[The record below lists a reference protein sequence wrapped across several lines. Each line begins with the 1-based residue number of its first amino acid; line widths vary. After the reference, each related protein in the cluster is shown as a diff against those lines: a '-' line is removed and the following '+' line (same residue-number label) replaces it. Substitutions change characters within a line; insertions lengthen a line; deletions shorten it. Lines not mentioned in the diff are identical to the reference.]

1 MYQNNEFNEVA
12 SVCNVTFQG
21 MEIAGRFTKETM
33 GAFLRMVK
41 FVLASG
47 MRVHNWKKDRK
58 YSKAGRKSQKVMKDK
73 FQGDVLYAKIE
84 NPQEMVKKQENS
96 NKNFTQEQLK
106 KLPDSKWI
114 EKHFEQLA
122 KRHGLEFCLLANVSK
137 QSHGIFIQY
146 PKLQENIYQEILAEL
161 QEEIRKE
168 CERAFKEIDKENE
181 QACEEEVKKCK
192 EEIKNKE
199 KELKEA
205 QEEIKNH
212 HKIGDKVGEQK
223 YGELVVVLQ
232 EEIKELKE
240 KLQELIEKWNLARKQ
255 NNKDLIE
262 TMTEE
267 SKEVVKGKVSKT
279 VTAAQY
285 MQMSALLEVSEEEF
299 DKAMMMMFPKEYA
312 EIQKEGQ
319 PSQLKE
325 EKEEN
330 REQTKKADRIRQRD
344 VTRERKN
351 ANLRERR
358 NQRNPLKRW
367 KSAEG
372 QRSIKRQ
379 SRITERKDRMAQKKD
394 LLKILNENMRKEAQR
409 QGLVTEFTIDAANY
423 VRISEKKAAFPHPDY
438 PEFMVTI
445 SAKDICGMMDDSGVR
460 KKKNNKTGEESF
472 SGQISCS
479 VYKDA
484 SLEFKVPVLDAAT
497 GEPVKD
503 KKGKQKY
510 ETIKMSYGEF
520 NNMVKETGIT
530 AMVAIKQKQKEL
542 ERQNRLQKKAL
553 NAKPEEAKQK
563 GAAHAKK

>member
-33 GAFLRMVK
+33 GAFLRLVK

-84 NPQEMVKKQENS
+84 NPQEMVKKQENN

-106 KLPDSKWI
+106 KLPDNKWI

-137 QSHGIFIQY
+137 QSQGIFIQY
-146 PKLQENIYQEILAEL
+146 PKQQENIYQMVLAEL

-199 KELKEA
+199 KEMKEA
-205 QEEIKNH
+205 QKEIKNH

-240 KLQELIEKWNLARKQ
+240 KLLELIEKWNLARKQ

-279 VTAAQY
+279 VTPAQY
-285 MQMSALLEVSEEEF
+285 MQMSGLLEASEEEF
-299 DKAMMMMFPKEYA
+299 DKAMMTMFPKEYA

-325 EKEEN
+325 EN
-330 REQTKKADRIRQRD
+330 QEQTKKADRIRQRD
-344 VTRERKN
+344 VIRERKN
-351 ANLRERR
+351 V
-358 NQRNPLKRW
+358 
-367 KSAEG
+367 
-372 QRSIKRQ
+372 
-379 SRITERKDRMAQKKD
+379 KKKFVR
-394 LLKILNENMRKEAQR
+394 LLNENTRKEAR
-409 QGLVTEFTIDAANY
+409 SQGLVTEFTIDVANY
-423 VRISEKKAAFPHPDY
+423 VRLSEKKAAFPHPDY

-445 SAKDICGMMDDSGVR
+445 SAKDICGMMDDSKVR
-460 KKKNNKTGEESF
+460 KTKSDKTGEEIF

-484 SLEFKVPVLDAAT
+484 SLEFKVPVLDAVT

-503 KKGKQKY
+503 KKGEQKY
-510 ETIKMSYGEF
+510 ENIKMSYGEF

-530 AMVAIKQKQKEL
+530 AMVAMKQKQKEL

-563 GAAHAKK
+563 GTAHAKK